1 MPKKLYISSLAFDLK
16 SLFVSSEIIFIF
28 MDFLKVDFPT
38 TYNLMKR
45 FMTLIF
51 RKFPEKVPITLV
63 AP

>member
-16 SLFVSSEIIFIF
+16 SLFGSSEIIFIF
-28 MDFLKVDFPT
+28 MDLLKVDFPT
-38 TYNLMKR
+38 TYNLLKR

>member
-28 MDFLKVDFPT
+28 MDLLKVDFPT